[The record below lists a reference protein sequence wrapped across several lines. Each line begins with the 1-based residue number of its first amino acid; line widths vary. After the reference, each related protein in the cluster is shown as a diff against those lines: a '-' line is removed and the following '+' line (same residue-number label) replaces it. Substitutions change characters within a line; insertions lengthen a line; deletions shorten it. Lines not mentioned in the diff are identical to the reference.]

1 MHIAPFLREHS
12 VQNRFLNTFG
22 IYYLCSFVCVEFC
35 RLSRNSSY
43 ANNWFSGGVTL
54 THPDP
59 NAFPPP
65 FPPIATA
72 RWYKC
77 VTYCFMIFFER
88 IPRSKSLIKQPNTFS
103 VKCSI
108 YMSNSYYIFSCSNKS
123 IKVQARKFE
132 NF

>member
-12 VQNRFLNTFG
+12 VHAKPIFEHIWNILFMF
-22 IYYLCSFVCVEFC
+22 ICLCRILSFVEKFFICQQLVF
-35 RLSRNSSY
+35 RRVSRTQ
-43 ANNWFSGGVTL
+43 TL
-54 THPDP
+54 TPS
-59 NAFPPP
+59 PPP